1 MKQLEKLQQQG
12 YIEQTNSLLGAGI
25 LFASKKDGGQRLC
38 VDYRD
43 LDKQTIKDRYP
54 LPRVDAILDGMTR
67 SKWFTKL
74 DLHSGFHQVR
84 MYAPDVHKTAFNTS
98 HGSFAWKVMPFGL
111 TNAPSTFQRMMDQVL
126 KELVRTGGVSVFIDD
141 IIVFTPGDESEH
153 MVRVMAV
160 LEQLQKS
167 GLFCKWAKCGFLL
180 RETDFCG
187 FMVGRDGVKVMKNKI
202 DQVMDWP
209 GCDVPRAH

>member
-12 YIEQTNSLLGAGI
+12 YIEQTNSPFGAGI

-43 LDKQTIKDRYP
+43 LNKQTIKDRYP

-84 MYAPDVHKTAFNTS
+84 MYAPDVHKTTFNTS

-111 TNAPSTFQRMMDQVL
+111 TNAPSTFRRM
-126 KELVRTGGVSVFIDD
+126 
-141 IIVFTPGDESEH
+141 
-153 MVRVMAV
+153 
-160 LEQLQKS
+160 
-167 GLFCKWAKCGFLL
+167 
-180 RETDFCG
+180 
-187 FMVGRDGVKVMKNKI
+187 
-202 DQVMDWP
+202 
-209 GCDVPRAH
+209 